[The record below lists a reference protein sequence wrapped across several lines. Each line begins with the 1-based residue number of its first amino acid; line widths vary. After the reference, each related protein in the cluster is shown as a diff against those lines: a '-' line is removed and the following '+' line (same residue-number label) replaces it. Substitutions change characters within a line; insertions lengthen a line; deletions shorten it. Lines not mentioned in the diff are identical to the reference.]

1 VKSTSASFAN
11 RHIPTYDLRFRPRHP
26 AQEQIVREARRFNVL
41 ACGRRFGKTT
51 LGLDVLITKPGGALD
66 GQPVAWFAPNS
77 KLFNEVWLAA
87 TDLLRPITRRVDSQ
101 QNRIDLIT
109 GGHLDFWTL
118 HNTDDPGRGRKY
130 AMVFIDEAAIV
141 PTHRLERQ
149 WNAAIRPTLTDL
161 RGSAWFGSTPTGL
174 NYYRELFARGQ
185 NNADPD
191 WMSWRMPTTAN
202 PHIDPAEVEAARREL
217 PSVIFE
223 QEYLAAFVDAG
234 GARVKR
240 EWLRTGEPPT
250 HFNRITMGVDLAIS
264 TKSDADYTAAVVVG
278 TLAGR
283 TWILAAEHVR
293 TGFHG
298 VLNFITSLAEK
309 WKPSIVAI
317 ESVQYQAAVVE
328 ELLRSTNLPIQAVRP
343 DRDKI
348 TRFLPLEARYEQGL
362 VYHAPGLIAYTD
374 EVLSFP
380 AGAHDDLVDAAA
392 YAYNAQ
398 QGTVARVRSL

>member
-1 VKSTSASFAN
+1 MKTRLKFDPTKPQRGFITSTARNSAFIGGIGSGKTRASVIKAISMPPNTVGMLVAPTFGMLRDTVIRTFAEIAT
-11 RHIPTYDLRFRPRHP
+11 RAPH
-26 AQEQIVREARRFNVL
+26 IVRKFNQSEL
-41 ACGRRFGKTT
+41 HATLFDGKEILFRSADNPERLRGPN
-51 LGLDVLITKPGGALD
+51 LGWAGL
-66 GQPVAWFAPNS
+66 
-77 KLFNEVWLAA
+77 
-87 TDLLRPITRRVDSQ
+87 
-101 QNRIDLIT
+101 
-109 GGHLDFWTL
+109 
-118 HNTDDPGRGRKY
+118 
-130 AMVFIDEAAIV
+130 DEAALMNRNALDIMLGRL
-141 PTHRLERQ
+141 RLEPG
-149 WNAAIRPTLTDL
+149 NM
-161 RGSAWFGSTPTGL
+161 WFTTTPKGRNHWLHEYIETG
-174 NYYRELFARGQ
+174 NVEVHRSRTM
-185 NNADPD
+185 D
-191 WMSWRMPTTAN
+191 N
-202 PHIDPAEVEAARREL
+202 PHLPQAYIDSLKSQYSSAFYAQEVLGE
-217 PSVIFE
+217 
-223 QEYLAAFVDAG
+223 FVDMG
-234 GARVKR
+234 GTRVKR
-240 EWLRTGEPPT
+240 EWLRTGEPPSV
-250 HFNRITMGVDLAIS
+250 FDRITMGVDLAIS

-298 VLNFITSLAEK
+298 VLNFVTSLAER
-309 WKPSIVAI
+309 WNPTIVAI

>member
-1 VKSTSASFAN
+1 MNRNALDIMLGRLRLEPGNMWFTTTPKGRNHWLHEYIETGNVEVHRSRTMDNPHLPQAYIDSLKSQYSSAF
-11 RHIPTYDLRFRPRHP
+11 Y
-26 AQEQIVREARRFNVL
+26 AQEVL
-41 ACGRRFGKTT
+41 G
-51 LGLDVLITKPGGALD
+51 
-66 GQPVAWFAPNS
+66 
-77 KLFNEVWLAA
+77 E
-87 TDLLRPITRRVDSQ
+87 
-101 QNRIDLIT
+101 
-109 GGHLDFWTL
+109 
-118 HNTDDPGRGRKY
+118 
-130 AMVFIDEAAIV
+130 
-141 PTHRLERQ
+141 
-149 WNAAIRPTLTDL
+149 
-161 RGSAWFGSTPTGL
+161 
-174 NYYRELFARGQ
+174 
-185 NNADPD
+185 
-191 WMSWRMPTTAN
+191 
-202 PHIDPAEVEAARREL
+202 
-217 PSVIFE
+217 
-223 QEYLAAFVDAG
+223 FVDMG
-234 GARVKR
+234 GTRVKR

-250 HFNRITMGVDLAIS
+250 VFDRITMGVDLAIS

-398 QGTVARVRSL
+398 QGTIARVRSL

>member
-1 VKSTSASFAN
+1 MKTRLKFDPTKPQRGFITSTARNSAFIGGIGSGKTRASVIKAISMPPNTVGMLVAPTFGMLRDTVIRTFAEIAT
-11 RHIPTYDLRFRPRHP
+11 RAPH
-26 AQEQIVREARRFNVL
+26 IVRKFNQSEL
-41 ACGRRFGKTT
+41 HATLFDGKEILFRSADNPERLRGPN
-51 LGLDVLITKPGGALD
+51 LGWAGL
-66 GQPVAWFAPNS
+66 
-77 KLFNEVWLAA
+77 
-87 TDLLRPITRRVDSQ
+87 
-101 QNRIDLIT
+101 
-109 GGHLDFWTL
+109 
-118 HNTDDPGRGRKY
+118 
-130 AMVFIDEAAIV
+130 DEAALMNRNALDIMLGRL
-141 PTHRLERQ
+141 RLEPG
-149 WNAAIRPTLTDL
+149 NM
-161 RGSAWFGSTPTGL
+161 WFTTTPKGRNHWLHQYIETG
-174 NYYRELFARGQ
+174 NVEVHRSRTM
-185 NNADPD
+185 D
-191 WMSWRMPTTAN
+191 N
-202 PHIDPAEVEAARREL
+202 PHLPQAYIDSLKSQYSSAFYAQEVLGE
-217 PSVIFE
+217 
-223 QEYLAAFVDAG
+223 FVDMG

-240 EWLRTGEPPT
+240 EWLRTGEPPSV
-250 HFNRITMGVDLAIS
+250 FDRITMGVDLAIS

-298 VLNFITSLAEK
+298 VLNFITSLAER
-309 WKPSIVAI
+309 WNPTIVAI

-362 VYHAPGLIAYTD
+362 VYHAPNLVAYTD

>member
-1 VKSTSASFAN
+1 MKTRLKFDPTKPQRGFITSTARNSAFIGGIGSGKTRASVIKAISMPPNTVGMLVAPTFGMLRDTVIRTFAEIAT
-11 RHIPTYDLRFRPRHP
+11 RAPH
-26 AQEQIVREARRFNVL
+26 IVRKFNQSEL
-41 ACGRRFGKTT
+41 HATLFDGKEILFRSADNPERLRGPN
-51 LGLDVLITKPGGALD
+51 LGWAGL
-66 GQPVAWFAPNS
+66 
-77 KLFNEVWLAA
+77 
-87 TDLLRPITRRVDSQ
+87 
-101 QNRIDLIT
+101 
-109 GGHLDFWTL
+109 
-118 HNTDDPGRGRKY
+118 
-130 AMVFIDEAAIV
+130 DEAALMNRNALDIMLGRL
-141 PTHRLERQ
+141 RLEPG
-149 WNAAIRPTLTDL
+149 NM
-161 RGSAWFGSTPTGL
+161 WFTTTPKGRNHWLHQYIETG
-174 NYYRELFARGQ
+174 NVEVHRSRTM
-185 NNADPD
+185 D
-191 WMSWRMPTTAN
+191 N
-202 PHIDPAEVEAARREL
+202 PHLPQAYIDSLKSQYSSAFYAQEVLGE
-217 PSVIFE
+217 
-223 QEYLAAFVDAG
+223 FVDMG
-234 GARVKR
+234 GTRVKR

-250 HFNRITMGVDLAIS
+250 VFDRITMGVDLAIS

-298 VLNFITSLAEK
+298 VLNFVTSLAEK
-309 WKPSIVAI
+309 WKPSIIAI

>member
-1 VKSTSASFAN
+1 MTETQ
-11 RHIPTYDLRFRPRHP
+11 IDFRPTKPQRGFITSDARNSAFIGGIGSGKTRASVIKAISMP
-26 AQEQIVREARRFNVL
+26 PNTVGMLVAPTFGMLRDTIVRTFADMMNKAPHTLVRFNQSELHAELYDGKEILFRSADNPERLRGPNL
-41 ACGRRFGKTT
+41 AWA
-51 LGLDVLITKPGGALD
+51 GL
-66 GQPVAWFAPNS
+66 
-77 KLFNEVWLAA
+77 
-87 TDLLRPITRRVDSQ
+87 
-101 QNRIDLIT
+101 
-109 GGHLDFWTL
+109 
-118 HNTDDPGRGRKY
+118 
-130 AMVFIDEAAIV
+130 DEAALMNRNALDIMLGRL
-141 PTHRLERQ
+141 RLEPG
-149 WNAAIRPTLTDL
+149 NM
-161 RGSAWFGSTPTGL
+161 WFTTTPKGRNHWLHEYIETG
-174 NYYRELFARGQ
+174 NVEVHRSRTM
-185 NNADPD
+185 D
-191 WMSWRMPTTAN
+191 N
-202 PHIDPAEVEAARREL
+202 PHLPQAYIDSLKSQYSSAFYAQEVLGE
-217 PSVIFE
+217 
-223 QEYLAAFVDAG
+223 FVDMG
-234 GARVKR
+234 GTRVKR

-250 HFNRITMGVDLAIS
+250 VFDRITMGVDLAIS

-398 QGTVARVRSL
+398 QGTIARVRSL